1 VGSKLKLKVSIIL
14 LGPVIFIINLV
25 TKAHPQVIEKYY
37 STTFNKLIVQLLS
50 LVTGVFPFSIAEVL
64 YLSLIIILAAMIILL
79 LIKIKTG
86 GFLKQL
92 LNIGVYLSVL
102 YILFMVLWGFNYNR
116 FSFDRIADI
125 KVEKSSKQELYNLCQ
140 DLIKR
145 ANVLRENVG
154 ENSGKVMSIPGGY
167 KSVFHRADAGYE
179 KASMK
184 YPELGGRYGR
194 PKRVLLSEKMSY
206 TGITGM
212 YMPYTGEAN
221 ININVTD
228 FTLPATVLHE
238 MAHQRGFAREDEA
251 NYIAYVTST
260 FHPDND
266 FKYSGVMLALVY
278 SVNAMARKDIN
289 SYRELAVNYSEGL
302 RRDLIND
309 SKFWDKYRGK
319 VEEVSN
325 KVNNTY
331 LKSNGQQDG
340 VESYGRMVDLLLAEY
355 RKNRSND

>member
-1 VGSKLKLKVSIIL
+1 VGSNLKIKAFTIL
-14 LGPVIFIINLV
+14 FVPVIFIINII
-25 TKAHPQVIEKYY
+25 TKMYPQIIEKYY
-37 STTFNKLIVQLLS
+37 STTFNKFIIQLLS
-50 LVTGVFPFSIAEVL
+50 LVTGVFPFSIAEIL
-64 YLSLIIILAAMIILL
+64 YLSLIIILAVMIIFL

-86 GFLKQL
+86 GFLNQL
-92 LNIGVYLSVL
+92 INIGIYLSVL
-102 YILFMVLWGFNYNR
+102 YLLFMFLWGFNYNR
-116 FSFDRIADI
+116 FSFDKIAGI
-125 KVEKSSKQELYNLCQ
+125 KVEKSSKQELYDLCR

-145 ANVLRENVG
+145 ANALRENVN
-154 ENSGKVMSIPGGY
+154 EDTEKVMSIPGGY
-167 KSVFHRADAGYE
+167 RSIFERADIGYE
-179 KASMK
+179 KASLE

-221 ININVTD
+221 VNINVTD

-260 FHPDND
+260 FHPDDD
-266 FKYSGVMLALVY
+266 FKYSGVMLALIY
-278 SVNAMARKDIN
+278 SMNAMARKDIN
-289 SYRELAVNYSEGL
+289 SYRELAANYSEGV

-309 SKFWDKYRGK
+309 SEFWDKYRGK

-355 RKNRSND
+355 RKNRNND

>member
-1 VGSKLKLKVSIIL
+1 MGSKLKLKVFTIL
-14 LGPVIFIINLV
+14 FVPVIFIINRIA
-25 TKAHPQVIEKYY
+25 KMYPQVIEKYY
-37 STTFNKLIVQLLS
+37 STTFNKLIIQLLS
-50 LVTGVFPFSIAEVL
+50 VVTGIFPFSIAEIL
-64 YLSLIIILAAMIILL
+64 YLSLIITLAVMIILL

-92 LNIGVYLSVL
+92 LNIGVYLSTL
-102 YILFMVLWGFNYNR
+102 YVLFMLLWGFNYNR
-116 FSFDRIADI
+116 FSFDKIAGI
-125 KVEKSSKQELYNLCQ
+125 KVEKSSKQELYNLCR

-145 ANVLRENVG
+145 ANALRENVD

-167 KSVFHRADAGYE
+167 RSVFERADMGYE
-179 KASMK
+179 KASLK

-221 ININVTD
+221 VNINVTD

-251 NYIAYVTST
+251 NYIAYLIST

-266 FKYSGVMLALVY
+266 FKYSGVMLALIY
-278 SVNAMARKDIN
+278 SMNAMARKDIN
-289 SYRELAVNYSEGL
+289 FYRELAANYSEGVK
-302 RRDLIND
+302 RDFIYD
-309 SKFWDKYRGK
+309 SRFWDKYRGK

-340 VESYGRMVDLLLAEY
+340 VESYGRVVDLLLAEY
-355 RKNRSND
+355 RNKSISY